1 MYEYK
6 ILRQVLSSNTAT
18 LKVKD
23 SMYELWGTQSSP
35 SHQSSQN
42 YVLEKYKTHMIEI
55 ISVVWLIINQR
66 NKVESFDRQI
76 KHLR

>member
-6 ILRQVLSSNTAT
+6 ILRQVLSPKAAT

-35 SHQSSQN
+35 SQQSSQN
-42 YVLEKYKTHMIEI
+42 YVLEKDK
-55 ISVVWLIINQR
+55 R
-66 NKVESFDRQI
+66 
-76 KHLR
+76 

>member
-23 SMYELWGTQSSP
+23 SMYELWETQLSP

-55 ISVVWLIINQR
+55 ISVVWFLIKGTRQSHLI
-66 NKVESFDRQI
+66 DR
-76 KHLR
+76 

>member
-55 ISVVWLIINQR
+55 ISVVWFLIKGTRQSHLI
-66 NKVESFDRQI
+66 DR
-76 KHLR
+76 